1 MKTEELTAI
10 GLTEE
15 QATQVLAIH
24 GKDIEKH
31 KKAVT
36 TLETERDDLKGRLTT
51 AETTLKSFEGI
62 DPAKIQQEVQTYKQ
76 QAEEAE
82 KRYTAQLTQRDQHDW
97 LKGKF
102 DEYGVASPYARKQL
116 EAECMSE
123 NSGCSWK
130 DGAFF
135 GFDDFMKAAKA
146 KDAGLY
152 MTAEEKAEA
161 EKAAKLMGKAP
172 TFTGPTGDPTEKPNK
187 FVPPKVF

>member
-10 GLTEE
+10 GLTDE

-51 AETTLKSFEGI
+51 AETTLKNFEGI

-82 KRYTAQLTQRDQHDW
+82 KRYTAQLTQRDQRDW

-146 KDAGLY
+146 KDTGLY

-172 TFTGPTGDPTEKPNK
+172 AFTGPTGDPTGKPNK

>member
-31 KKAVT
+31 KKSITA
-36 TLETERDDLKGRLTT
+36 LETERDDLKGRLDT
-51 AETTLKSFEGI
+51 AESTLKSFEGI

-76 QAEEAE
+76 QAEDAE
-82 KRYTAQLTQRDQHDW
+82 KRFAAQITQRDQRDW

-116 EAECMSE
+116 ETECMAE
-123 NSGCSWK
+123 GSGCAWK

-146 KDAGLY
+146 KDNSLY

-161 EKAAKLMGKAP
+161 EKAAKLKDKAP
-172 TFTGPTGDPTEKPNK
+172 TFTGPTGDHAPKSDKYT
-187 FVPPKVF
+187 PPKIF

>member
-51 AETTLKSFEGI
+51 AETTLKNFEGI

-82 KRYTAQLTQRDQHDW
+82 KRYTAQLTQRDQRDW

-146 KDAGLY
+146 KDTGLY

-161 EKAAKLMGKAP
+161 EKAADA
-172 TFTGPTGDPTEKPNK
+172 E
-187 FVPPKVF
+187 